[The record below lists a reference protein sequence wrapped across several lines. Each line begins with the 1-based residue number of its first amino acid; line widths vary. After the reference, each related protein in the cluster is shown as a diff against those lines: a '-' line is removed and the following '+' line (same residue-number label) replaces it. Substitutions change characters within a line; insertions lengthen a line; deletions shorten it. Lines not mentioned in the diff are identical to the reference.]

1 MVDEAGVSSAV
12 MSAPWSLGGERRG
25 TGPAAQLLLP
35 LSYAPVGWGRGSVFR
50 AGCQS
55 GVGAL
60 ADGGRLRTGCDGLG
74 GREFVLLGTPERRE
88 VAFVCELVLNER
100 VKEFVVEGLV
110 PGLTGELLAEVRA
123 ALAHGGLKANHGGA
137 LGGHSHVLGRGREP
151 DNVRPVMGEHRLVPR
166 DAQLQFRVAL
176 SYPVQ
181 HFHHPRAIIVVRDGR
196 EKLVERLDCHGFTLT
211 APMHICGTRG
221 DGSLALGPAPPPD
234 VRKVAARGFPRAA
247 TSSITTT
254 SCVRSS
260 QS

>member
-1 MVDEAGVSSAV
+1 M
-12 MSAPWSLGGERRG
+12 
-25 TGPAAQLLLP
+25 
-35 LSYAPVGWGRGSVFR
+35 
-50 AGCQS
+50 
-55 GVGAL
+55 
-60 ADGGRLRTGCDGLG
+60 
-74 GREFVLLGTPERRE
+74 
-88 VAFVCELVLNER
+88 
-100 VKEFVVEGLV
+100 
-110 PGLTGELLAEVRA
+110 
-123 ALAHGGLKANHGGA
+123 
-137 LGGHSHVLGRGREP
+137 LGRGREP

-221 DGSLALGPAPPPD
+221 VGRLAFGPAPPLD
-234 VRKVAARGFPRAA
+234 VLMVAAGGSPGAA